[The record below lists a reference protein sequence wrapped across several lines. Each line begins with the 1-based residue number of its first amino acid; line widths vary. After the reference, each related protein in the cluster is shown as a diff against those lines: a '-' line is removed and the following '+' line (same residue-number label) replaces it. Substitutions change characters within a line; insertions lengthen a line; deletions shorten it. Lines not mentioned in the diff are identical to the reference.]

1 MLGLSARDGTS
12 TREGSIMG
20 LCTREGSSTSLA
32 CIPDN
37 YVLYDERGVWG
48 ESLGVT
54 REQPAAP
61 VVPVGVEEE
70 PVLDSYVQDY
80 LQELQLFVCIII
92 FLLIAPALPCPPFL
106 LFLCPLPLPTW
117 GDSEKPGRPGGAC
130 QLG

>member
-1 MLGLSARDGTS
+1 MMGLCTREGS

-54 REQPAAP
+54 QHPAAP
-61 VVPVGVEEE
+61 VVPEEE

-80 LQELQLFVCIII
+80 LQELQLFVCM
-92 FLLIAPALPCPPFL
+92 L
-106 LFLCPLPLPTW
+106 LFPFYA
-117 GDSEKPGRPGGAC
+117 K
-130 QLG
+130 

>member
-1 MLGLSARDGTS
+1 
-12 TREGSIMG
+12 MG

-54 REQPAAP
+54 RENPTAP
-61 VVPVGVEEE
+61 VVPVGIEEE

-80 LQELQLFVCIII
+80 LQELQLFVCITSII
-92 FLLIAPALPCPPFL
+92 FSLFAPTMPCLPFPPFL
-106 LFLCPLPLPTW
+106 
-117 GDSEKPGRPGGAC
+117 
-130 QLG
+130 